1 MAATCFVIVKEPY
14 HAVERIELSCTDTTL
29 LVGDTLQLTAVV
41 YPANASDPRL
51 TWTSSA
57 PEIVSV
63 DTLGRLTALA
73 AGEATITVS
82 AEYGTVSID
91 CVVNVETPSSGMFA
105 PENYRIYSRGMTII
119 IESPAN
125 GVVSV
130 TYIDG
135 KVTWLKVRAGTNIY
149 EMNERGMYVV
159 GRKKILLN

>member
-1 MAATCFVIVKEPY
+1 
-14 HAVERIELSCTDTTL
+14 
-29 LVGDTLQLTAVV
+29 
-41 YPANASDPRL
+41 
-51 TWTSSA
+51 
-57 PEIVSV
+57 
-63 DTLGRLTALA
+63 
-73 AGEATITVS
+73 
-82 AEYGTVSID
+82 
-91 CVVNVETPSSGMFA
+91 
-105 PENYRIYSRGMTII
+105 MTII